1 MNAGLD
7 ELRGDRTR
15 KLNDA
20 VSNFQKEFHATM
32 KHRGYVRK
40 TSVQSAL
47 YNWEYTKGTRRITI
61 DGWHSNGTPGTC
73 RYFGPTKS
81 FFDLFD
87 NIQVPA
93 YKAVVKA
100 NSVATNGKTLDDLY
114 EDQFRAMKEALEY
127 IDRKA

>member
-1 MNAGLD
+1 MNVGLD
-7 ELRGDRTR
+7 ELRGDRMR

-32 KHRGYVRK
+32 KRLGYERK
-40 TSVQSAL
+40 ASVQSAL
-47 YNWEYTKGTRRITI
+47 YNWDYTKGTRRITI

-87 NIQVPA
+87 NIQVPSHNA
-93 YKAVVKA
+93 AVKA
-100 NSVATNGKTLDDLY
+100 SSTGKSLDSLY

-127 IDRKA
+127 IARKA